1 MTELIANQFDIPAKD
16 CLLTGLDGSLGGR
29 RIIKS
34 KIELLFYHI
43 KTILYLIKTHLLH
56 IRRTHE

>member
-16 CLLTGLDGSLGGR
+16 CLLTGLDGSLGGDP
-29 RIIKS
+29 S
-34 KIELLFYHI
+34 HNSYLELLFYHI